1 MALTR
6 EEILTELAV
15 ANDAKIVLLVL
26 DGLGDLP
33 SEGKT
38 PLEAARTPH
47 LDRLAEESA
56 CGVTDPIMMGV
67 TPGSGPAHLS
77 LFGYDPARYLLG
89 RGILE
94 ALGVDVEVGEN
105 DLVARGNFAT
115 MENGLVSDRRAGRIP
130 TEENARICQKLNREI
145 NEIEGAAV
153 RMFPG
158 KEHRFVVR
166 FTRPG
171 LLDTLS
177 DADPQKTGLPRTPT
191 RALAPEAEKSAE
203 LVNAFMDRATSL
215 LAKTPRA
222 NTVLLRGF
230 SKYPDIPTLPRL
242 YKLKPAAI
250 ASYPMYRGLA
260 KLVGME
266 VLDVG
271 PDEADLFATL
281 EAHYAEYDFF
291 FIHVKKTDSHGEDGN
306 IQRKT
311 AVIEKIDTLVPRI
324 LALNP
329 EVLAVTSDHSTPCGM
344 KGHSWH
350 PNPFLIKAKTAMP
363 GGTSRFSERECS
375 RGYLGRFPA
384 MNALPLMLAHAGR
397 LKKFGA

>member
-6 EEILTELAV
+6 EEILTDMAV
-15 ANDAKIVLLVL
+15 ANDAKIVLLVM

-33 SEGKT
+33 SGGKT

-47 LDRLAEESA
+47 LDRLAVESA
-56 CGVTDPIMMGV
+56 CGVTDPILMGV
-67 TPGSGPAHLS
+67 TPGSGPAHIS
-77 LFGYDPARYLLG
+77 LFGYDPTRYLLG

-115 MENGLVSDRRAGRIP
+115 LENGLVSDRRAGRIP
-130 TEENARICQKLNREI
+130 TEENARICQKLNRVVGEI
-145 NEIEGAAV
+145 DGAAV

-171 LLDTLS
+171 LSDALS
-177 DADPQKTGLPRTPT
+177 DADPQKTGLPQTPT
-191 RALAPEAEKSAE
+191 RALAPEAEKTAE

-215 LAKTPRA
+215 LAEMPRA

-230 SKYPDIPTLPRL
+230 SRYPDIPTLPRL

-271 PDEADLFATL
+271 PDEEDLFTTL
-281 EAHYAEYDFF
+281 ESNYADFDFF

-311 AVIEKIDTLVPRI
+311 AVIEKVDTLVPRV
-324 LALNP
+324 LALKP
-329 EVLAVTSDHSTPCGM
+329 DVLVVTSDHSTPCGM

-363 GGTSRFSERECS
+363 GVTARFSERECS